1 MRKSWIAVTLT
12 AVLLASLS
20 AALAREPDEG
30 VKVGNPSFLRKLVS
44 AERIEKAAALQ
55 FGQLKTQADSK
66 RALLPPNHPQNE
78 RLRRIARDLLPH
90 ADKWNPRAKDWRW
103 EVVTLASRNI
113 NAFCMPGGKI
123 VFFTGILDQLRLTDD
138 EVAMIMGHE
147 IAHALREH
155 ARERA
160 AKTTLT
166 NLTGRIVGLL
176 IFGQGG
182 DVLGAA
188 GSNLLTLKFS
198 RDDEREADLVG
209 MELAARA
216 GYDPAAGVTLWE
228 KMSAAA
234 RGAPP
239 QWMSTHPSGASRI
252 QLIKDHLKDV
262 QSLYEKAKAAKAS
275 GAQPETLR
283 KPPMRDV
290 RPGAPADP
298 QSGSSSG
305 PDTWP
310 RQVPLEG
317 PRQ

>member
-1 MRKSWIAVTLT
+1 MRKVLIAIG
-12 AVLLASLS
+12 VLWLALCPS
-20 AALAREPDEG
+20 ASAQDGG
-30 VKVGNPSFLRKLVS
+30 VEVGNPSFLRRLVS
-44 AERIEKAAALQ
+44 AQRIEEAAFLE
-55 FGQLKTQADSK
+55 FKQLKGQAQAK
-66 RALLPPNHPQNE
+66 QALLPPDHPQNV

-90 ADKWNPRAKDWRW
+90 AEKWNPRAKEWRW
-103 EVVTLASRNI
+103 EVITLNSRNI

-123 VFFTGILDQLRLTDD
+123 AFFTGILERLNLSDD

-166 NLTGRIVGLL
+166 NLTGRIVGTLL
-176 IFGQGG
+176 FGQAG
-182 DVLGAA
+182 DILGAA

-216 GYDPAAGVTLWE
+216 GYDPAAGITLWE

-239 QWMSTHPSGASRI
+239 QWMSSHPASESRI
-252 QLIKDHLKDV
+252 ALIKEHLKDV
-262 QSLYEKAKAAKAS
+262 QPLYEKARAAKAD
-275 GAQPETLR
+275 GKLPPTLR
-283 KPPMRDV
+283 KEEGEKPRLPTTPNAPTASRRVPDQLPP
-290 RPGAPADP
+290 PGP
-298 QSGSSSG
+298 S
-305 PDTWP
+305 
-310 RQVPLEG
+310 L
-317 PRQ
+317 

>member
-1 MRKSWIAVTLT
+1 MRIEGLMRKPVIAL
-12 AVLLASLS
+12 ALGAAILASLP

-30 VKVGNPSFLRKLVS
+30 VKVGNPSFLRRLVS
-44 AERIEKAAALQ
+44 AERIEQAASLQ
-55 FGQLKTQADSK
+55 YGQLKTQAQAK

-90 ADKWNPRAKDWRW
+90 ANKWNPRAKEWRW
-103 EVVTLASRNI
+103 EVVTLASNNI

-123 VFFTGILDQLRLTDD
+123 AFFTGILERLQLSDD

-160 AKTTLT
+160 AKSTLT
-166 NLTGRIVGLL
+166 NVTGRIVGTLL
-176 IFGQGG
+176 FGQAG
-182 DVLGAA
+182 DIIGSV

-216 GYDPAAGVTLWE
+216 GYDPAAGITLWE
-228 KMSAAA
+228 KMTAAA
-234 RGAPP
+234 KGAPP
-239 QWMSTHPSGASRI
+239 QWMSTHPSGESRI

-262 QSLYEKAKAAKAS
+262 QPLYEKAKLAKS
-275 GAQPETLR
+275 TGQTPETLR
-283 KPPMRDV
+283 KETGPQQPLAPGQQPGSFPAQSPP
-290 RPGAPADP
+290 
-298 QSGSSSG
+298 SG
-305 PDTWP
+305 P
-310 RQVPLEG
+310 R
-317 PRQ
+317 R